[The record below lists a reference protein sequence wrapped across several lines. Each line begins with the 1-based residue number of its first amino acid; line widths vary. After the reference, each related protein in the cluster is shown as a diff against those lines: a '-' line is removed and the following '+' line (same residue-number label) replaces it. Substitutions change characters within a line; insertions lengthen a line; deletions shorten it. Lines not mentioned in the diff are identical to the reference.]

1 MEVPYIGKAFLIF
14 IYTKS
19 VSYYLL
25 SPPYEMYTSKM
36 N

>member
-1 MEVPYIGKAFLIF
+1 MEFPYIGKAFLVF

-25 SPPYEMYTSKM
+25 SPQYEMYTSKR